1 MRLTAY
7 TDYTLRTLM
16 YLGVNRDRL
25 VKIQDIADL
34 HGISKNHLMKII
46 YQLGV
51 AGFVET
57 VRGRNGG
64 IRLKADPKN
73 INIGDLI
80 RSTETD
86 FFMVECFDRINNKCP
101 LTSSCLL
108 KTLLRRA
115 TDAYLAILDSATLD
129 ELIVE
134 SGTHTDR
141 YRSAHPIRIRPS
153 SGKSPR

>member
-1 MRLTAY
+1 L
-7 TDYTLRTLM
+7 
-16 YLGVNRDRL
+16 
-25 VKIQDIADL
+25 K
-34 HGISKNHLMKII
+34 
-46 YQLGV
+46 
-51 AGFVET
+51 VE
-57 VRGRNGG
+57 
-64 IRLKADPKN
+64 PKS

-141 YRSAHPIRIRPS
+141 YSSAHPIRIRPS
-153 SGKSPR
+153 PGKSPR